1 MHLFGTW
8 KPGKHTNRNCTA
20 RQRGGRFHLAEDR
33 SGSCGAKVLV
43 KKALPAT
50 RSCLTQTGSNG
61 TQAFVHTIFDRLP
74 THLHIIHKS
83 EHNIN
88 ITCLFALAEKQFVMR
103 ALAEWNRSLG
113 DPVSLRILHG
123 LRARRKSLTQAFN
136 IIVGIDLCAN
146 PFQA

>member
-1 MHLFGTW
+1 MGWWRGAGGAAQCRLALYPR
-8 KPGKHTNRNCTA
+8 PGAKRGDA
-20 RQRGGRFHLAEDR
+20 RGHPRAAH
-33 SGSCGAKVLV
+33 CGAKVLV

-50 RSCLTQTGSNG
+50 RSCLTQTGSSG
-61 TQAFVHTIFDRLP
+61 TKVFVHTIFDRLP

-113 DPVSLRILHG
+113 DPVSLCILHG
-123 LRARRKSLTQAFN
+123 LHARHVCPQKNGRQAHWRCWLE
-136 IIVGIDLCAN
+136 GSG
-146 PFQA
+146 